1 MTVFNHVFKAEIEL
15 ARTGVF
21 GDQAEADDFGELSL
35 SLLLW
40 QTSKMFL
47 SILTKE
53 DL

>member
-35 SLLLW
+35 SLW